1 MANTFVTL
9 QEIARQ
15 ALPRLRDNLVF
26 PGLIHRDFEDEMHG
40 VGDVVKI
47 RKPVKYEAGEFDES
61 KGVQY
66 QDIVEDG
73 VEVKLEHIATVDAR
87 ASAIEAATC
96 VDDLNRLFVEPAA
109 IAIAEKINADG
120 LKLYKDVFNCV
131 GEAGVTPGK
140 LTDISAARR
149 ALNIMGAPMHG
160 RCAVWD
166 VEADANFMSLDA
178 LVNAEKAGSNAA
190 LREGA
195 IGRVYGLDNYMS
207 QAVVKHESGITAAT
221 GVKVNGAV
229 TEGANV
235 LNIDGT
241 TLTGKLVK
249 GDVLKIG
256 GNCYAVTED
265 TAAAASNAITGVK
278 VYPALPAIADN
289 ADVTIMGSHVA
300 NMAFHP
306 MAFAYVTRPLANPDG
321 QGVESYVTNFDG
333 LSLRV
338 TRGYDQQ
345 YKRSIYSMDVLYGFK
360 TVYPELAVRIMG

>member
-1 MANTFVTL
+1 MANSFVTL
-9 QEIARQ
+9 KEIARQ

-26 PGLIHRDFEDEMHG
+26 PGLIHRDFEDELHG
-40 VGDVVKI
+40 VGDVVRV
-47 RKPVKYEAGEFDES
+47 RKPVMYEAGEFDES
-61 KGVQY
+61 KGVEF
-66 QDIVEDG
+66 QDIVEDC
-73 VEVKLEHIATVDAR
+73 VEVKLDHIATVDAR

-109 IAIAEKINADG
+109 AAIAEKINADG
-120 LKLYKDVFNCV
+120 MKLYQDVFNCV

-140 LTDISAARR
+140 LSDISAARR
-149 ALNIMGAPMHG
+149 ALNMVGAPVKG

-190 LREGA
+190 LREGS
-195 IGRVYGLDNYMS
+195 IGRVFGIDNYMT
-207 QAVVKHESGITAAT
+207 QAVAKHESGITGAE

-229 TEGANV
+229 AAGAKT
-235 LNIDGT
+235 LDIDGT
-241 TLTGKLVK
+241 ALTGKLVK
-249 GDVLKIG
+249 GDVIKIG
-256 GNCYAVTED
+256 GRYYAVAED
-265 TAAAASNAITGVK
+265 SAEAAGNAISGVK
-278 VYPALPAIADN
+278 VNPALAETADN

-321 QGVESYVTNFDG
+321 QGVESYVTSFDG

-345 YKRSIYSMDVLYGFK
+345 YKRSVYSMDVLYGFK
-360 TVYPELAVRIMG
+360 TVYPELAVRVMG

>member
-1 MANTFVTL
+1 M
-9 QEIARQ
+9 
-15 ALPRLRDNLVF
+15 
-26 PGLIHRDFEDEMHG
+26 
-40 VGDVVKI
+40 
-47 RKPVKYEAGEFDES
+47 
-61 KGVQY
+61 
-66 QDIVEDG
+66 
-73 VEVKLEHIATVDAR
+73 
-87 ASAIEAATC
+87 
-96 VDDLNRLFVEPAA
+96 
-109 IAIAEKINADG
+109 
-120 LKLYKDVFNCV
+120 
-131 GEAGVTPGK
+131 
-140 LTDISAARR
+140 
-149 ALNIMGAPMHG
+149 MGAPMHG

-207 QAVVKHESGITAAT
+207 QAVMKHESGITAAT
-221 GVKVNGAV
+221 GVKVNGKVEA
-229 TEGANV
+229 GANV
-235 LNIDGT
+235 VNIDGT

-249 GDVLKIG
+249 GDVMKIG
-256 GNCYAVTED
+256 GKCYVVTQD
-265 TAAAASNAITGVK
+265 SAAAASNAINGVK
-278 VYPALPAIADN
+278 VYPAMEETADN
-289 ADVTIMGSHVA
+289 AEVEIMGSHVA

-360 TVYPELAVRIMG
+360 TVYPELAVRVMG